1 MQRDHPTVCR
11 DAENKELNDMKTF
24 KFKLYR
30 SKKTRRLDHQLWVAC
45 KVYNHAIALHRRYW
59 KLYHKSLSKFS
70 LQKHLA
76 KLKKLPRF
84 AFWNDIPSHAIQ
96 DITDRIQRG
105 YKLFWENLK
114 NKRKTAPPKFKSWR
128 KYRSLSYNM
137 VGRSIIKGN
146 VIKIAGGK
154 YKFSKSRDIEGAIKL
169 LTVKRDACGDFFV
182 YLICDTP
189 EAKRETRMGE
199 SIGFDFGLKGAMLVA
214 ENPKNDIPEPSFFR
228 KQKNA
233 ITKANRKL
241 SSKRMCSHNREKAR
255 LELARLHRRVA
266 NQRRAFHWELART
279 LCKKYSIICLEDLN
293 MKWMQMGHGKKV
305 ADYGFAELVSLLEYV
320 SPKFGTTIVHIGKF
334 FPSSQLCNACGFQN
348 KEIKDVCIRAW
359 DCPKCGTHHDRDRNA
374 AKNIHE
380 EGLRI
385 LSEEKATA

>member
-1 MQRDHPTVCR
+1 
-11 DAENKELNDMKTF
+11 MKTF

-114 NKRKTAPPKFKSWR
+114 NKRKTAPPKLKSWR

-199 SIGFDFGLKGAMLVA
+199 SIGFDFGFKGKMLVA
-214 ENPKNDIPEPSFFR
+214 ENAENDISAPEFFK

-233 ITKANRKL
+233 IAKANRKL
-241 SSKRMCSHNREKAR
+241 SSKRARSNNRRKAR
-255 LELARLHRRVA
+255 LELARLYRKTA
-266 NQRRAFHWELART
+266 NQRNAFHWQLARE
-279 LCKKYSIICLEDLN
+279 LCSKYSILCFEDLN
-293 MKWMQMGHGKKV
+293 MKFMQKGHGKKV
-305 ADYGFAELVSLLEYV
+305 MDYGFAEFLNLLDYV
-320 SPKFGTTIVHIGKF
+320 APQFNTKVVRIDKFY
-334 FPSSQLCNACGFQN
+334 PSSQLCHECGYRN
-348 KEIKDVCIRAW
+348 PEVKDLSIREW
-359 DCPKCGTHHDRDRNA
+359 DCPNCHEHHDRDRNA
-374 AKNIHE
+374 AKNIKS

-385 LSEEKATA
+385 LNSVA